1 MSVGPAPA
9 LCRGALAPGP
19 SRATRQPVCA
29 AHKGDSGHTHL
40 SHSSLFPDEDLPG
53 ALIYRATRLGWT
65 SPILLCSLSRGEAAA
80 GERRGH
86 RARRPRGSAHRI
98 CLAATASGEPQ
109 PLPLFLH
116 CVRAPVLLQSYQ
128 QLLLPLPLIIHV
140 HRLKFVRLIES
151 KLIAQQLFSLMREER
166 SYICLRAFTASCW
179 LFPALQAAPHVGV
192 RAGPS
197 KK

>member
-29 AHKGDSGHTHL
+29 AHKGVSGHTHL

-80 GERRGH
+80 REHRGH
-86 RARRPRGSAHRI
+86 RARRPVGLLTTSAVQR
-98 CLAATASGEPQ
+98 
-109 PLPLFLH
+109 
-116 CVRAPVLLQSYQ
+116 
-128 QLLLPLPLIIHV
+128 LLLGSPSPFLYFCTVCVPL
-140 HRLKFVRLIES
+140 
-151 KLIAQQLFSLMREER
+151 
-166 SYICLRAFTASCW
+166 CCCRATNSCSCPY
-179 LFPALQAAPHVGV
+179 L
-192 RAGPS
+192 
-197 KK
+197 